1 MPRQKQ
7 YDRSDIKTSVIR
19 LRVTGRE
26 AEEFRIK
33 AEEAGCKSVSEYIR
47 KMCLT
52 VKGNST
58 KREK

>member
-7 YDRSDIKTSVIR
+7 YDRSDIKTFVIR